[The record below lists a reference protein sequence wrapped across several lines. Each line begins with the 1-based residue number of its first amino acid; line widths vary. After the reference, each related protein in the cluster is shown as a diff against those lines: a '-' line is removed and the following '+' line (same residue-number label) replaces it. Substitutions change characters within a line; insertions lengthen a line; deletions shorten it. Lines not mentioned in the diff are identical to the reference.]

1 MQGGKWAVFPVLQ
14 LGDGLDL
21 HLGVLGQAGRLDGG
35 AGGEG
40 LLKNWAYTSFM
51 AAKSFMSAR
60 NTVVLTTA
68 PMLVPAALRMAFRL
82 FRDCWAWA

>member
-1 MQGGKWAVFPVLQ
+1 MAERAGKGSW
-14 LGDGLDL
+14 
-21 HLGVLGQAGRLDGG
+21 
-35 AGGEG
+35 
-40 LLKNWAYTSFM
+40 KNWAYTSFM

-82 FRDCWAWA
+82 FRDCWAWALTSPSTMAPVLGSMGTWPETKRRSPIWMAWE